1 MRVSCRGLPRQKRQ
15 ASLWL
20 GAQNFSQNEEATA
33 ASPMNTMVLQYREA
47 LEPTLN
53 YSGIPRH
60 ADRQQIEFCI
70 LALIRVS
77 RLLSALLPR
86 RVHDARPI
94 GRNFW

>member
-1 MRVSCRGLPRQKRQ
+1 MNPQWTFGHAGILSWGCRDSS
-15 ASLWL
+15 ASPAW
-20 GAQNFSQNEEATA
+20 EATA
-33 ASPMNTMVLQYREA
+33 ASPKKTWCFRA

-77 RLLSALLPR
+77 RLLSALLPK
-86 RVHDARPI
+86 RVHDARLI
-94 GRNFW
+94 GRNLAMRSEH

>member
-1 MRVSCRGLPRQKRQ
+1 VTLSSMLVVVSPRK
-15 ASLWL
+15 
-20 GAQNFSQNEEATA
+20 
-33 ASPMNTMVLQYREA
+33 REA
-47 LEPTLN
+47 LLRCRPIDRPTLN

-77 RLLSALLPR
+77 RLLSALLPK

-94 GRNFW
+94 GQ